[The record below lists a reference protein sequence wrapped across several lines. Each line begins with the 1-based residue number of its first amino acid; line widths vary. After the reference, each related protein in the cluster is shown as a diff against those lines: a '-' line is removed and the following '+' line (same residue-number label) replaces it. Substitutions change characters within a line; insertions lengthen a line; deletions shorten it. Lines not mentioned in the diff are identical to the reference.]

1 VTEAARPAVLEEVD
15 QLAELVAQGQT
26 ELTGRRGGPLWAQ
39 RDAAHPLDAAALAA
53 LVTDPDA
60 LVLVGTF
67 DGVVVGYAIV
77 QPESLRDGTT
87 LAVIDGLYVEPA
99 ARGVGVGEALMD
111 AVVSWSE
118 SKGCRG
124 IDGFAL
130 PGDRETKNFF
140 ERFGLT
146 ARAILVHRSLLPVEE
161 ASGADA

>member
-1 VTEAARPAVLEEVD
+1 VIEAARPAVREEVD
-15 QLAELVAQGQT
+15 QLAELVARGQA

-39 RDAAHPLDAAALAA
+39 RDAVHPLDAAALAV

-67 DGVVVGYAIV
+67 DDVVVGYAIV
-77 QPESLRDGTT
+77 QLERLRDGTT

-99 ARGVGVGEALMD
+99 ARGVGVGEAVMD
-111 AVVSWSE
+111 AVVTWSE

-146 ARAILVHRSLLPVEE
+146 ARAILVHRSLLPMEE
-161 ASGADA
+161 AGGADA